1 MNNKVYHAKIGKRE
15 EISLEKKF
23 NDRINTGCK

>member
-1 MNNKVYHAKIGKRE
+1 MNKKVYHAKIGKIE

-23 NDRINTGCK
+23 NY